1 MIIFNEKQ
9 YIEQLLAH
17 GFPSRFSKRD
27 IILLAR
33 HFREQGLSETENYDE
48 IVKFC
53 RKWSKKFIEPKY
65 QTAILDA
72 IFISAEPRS
81 TNLRAETINFSK
93 NELDKLARLGKAH
106 SDLLFV
112 MMCICKLY
120 GRDNLWVNSK
130 SKIKLSEIAE
140 LAGLNLP
147 NRKQE
152 LLIHDLIVAGAINQ
166 MFPNC
171 LQLKMAWLDHGK
183 PVLSFAPS
191 EHMVSEWRMWFRK
204 NYIECELCGR
214 VVPRSNNKMKYCAEC
229 AFEEAARQRREYNAK
244 HR

>member
-33 HFREQGLSETENYDE
+33 HFREQGLSESENYDE

-53 RKWSKKFIEPKY
+53 RKWSKKFVEPKY

-72 IFISAEPRS
+72 IYKSAAPRS
-81 TNLRAETINFSK
+81 VNLRAETINFSK
-93 NELDKLARLGKAH
+93 NELDKLARLGKTR

-112 MMCICKLY
+112 MMCVCKLY
-120 GRDNLWVNSK
+120 KRDNLWVNSK
-130 SKIKLSEIAE
+130 SKIKLNEMCEIAG
-140 LAGLNLP
+140 LALP

-152 LLIHDLIVAGAINQ
+152 FLVHDLIVAGAIEQ

-171 LQLKMAWLDHGK
+171 LQLKMAWLDHGE
-183 PVLSFAPS
+183 PALTFVPS
-191 EHMVSEWRMWFRK
+191 EQMASEWRMWFRK
-204 NYIECELCGR
+204 NYIECEECGKI
-214 VVPRSNNKMKYCAEC
+214 VPRSNNKMKYCAEC
-229 AFEEAARQRREYNAK
+229 AFDVAARQRREYNAK